1 VSSQPTSFLEHGLAG
16 FGLATSTLPD
26 DPAVIAL
33 VDRAV
38 ASRDQAAFA
47 ELYDCF
53 LDRIYR
59 YLYYRTASQA
69 DAEDL
74 CEQVFM
80 QAWAAIA
87 RFKWRGKPF
96 QAWLYTLA
104 HNALADHIRRAR
116 PTTSLD
122 DPSRPIELAS
132 EPDIREL
139 KNWMDSDMLAGAVSE
154 LSSDEQHVIV
164 LRFLEGRD
172 TVEVARMT
180 GKREGAVRA
189 LQFRALKCLRRTLE
203 RHGERGYA

>member
-1 VSSQPTSFLEHGLAG
+1 LTTSLEPAASS
-16 FGLATSTLPD
+16 FGLTDWALPD
-26 DPAVIAL
+26 DPAVVAL

-38 ASRDQAAFA
+38 ASRDQAAFG
-47 ELYDCF
+47 ELYDRF

-59 YLYYRTASQA
+59 YLYFRTANQV

-74 CEQVFM
+74 CEQVFL
-80 QAWAAIA
+80 QAWAAID

-104 HNALADHIRRAR
+104 HNTLADHARRTR

-122 DPSRPIELAS
+122 DPEHPIELAS
-132 EPDIREL
+132 EPDSPEL
-139 KNWMDSDMLAGAVSE
+139 ENWMDKEMLARAVGE
-154 LSSDEQHVIV
+154 LTPEQQHVIL

-172 TVEVARMT
+172 TVEVARLT

-189 LQFRALKCLRRTLE
+189 VQFRALQSLRKTLE
-203 RHGERGYA
+203 RHGEGGKA